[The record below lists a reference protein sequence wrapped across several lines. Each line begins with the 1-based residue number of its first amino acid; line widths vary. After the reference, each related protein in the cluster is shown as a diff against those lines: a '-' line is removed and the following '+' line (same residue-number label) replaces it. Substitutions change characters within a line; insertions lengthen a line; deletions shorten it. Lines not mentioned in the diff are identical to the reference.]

1 MGITSPERINGKL
14 GSIKRRKE
22 CKKNR
27 AIKIAMFLRDFLRE
41 DENEKHLHQKLSN
54 KNFRFCILAFNAA
67 HVIAPNTEY
76 LSDKHAK

>member
-41 DENEKHLHQKLSN
+41 DENEKHLHAETFEQEFQVLYP
-54 KNFRFCILAFNAA
+54 CL
-67 HVIAPNTEY
+67 
-76 LSDKHAK
+76 